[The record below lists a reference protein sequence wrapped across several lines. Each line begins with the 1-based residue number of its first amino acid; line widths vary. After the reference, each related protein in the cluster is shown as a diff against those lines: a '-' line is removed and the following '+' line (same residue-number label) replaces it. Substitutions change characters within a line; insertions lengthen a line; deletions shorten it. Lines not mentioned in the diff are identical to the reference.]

1 MNQNI
6 LTKTKGK
13 VVIDNISISYS
24 SRNEQIYALKD
35 ISATINPG
43 EFVCILGP
51 SGCGKSSL
59 LNGIAGFVNPSNG
72 KISLDNKLIICGN
85 KELGTDS
92 SNLYIMKDDVN
103 SPEMGMVF
111 QQYSLYPWKTVK
123 ENIAFGPSINK
134 KGNESPEEIAVK
146 FLDMIGLSKYAN
158 HYPNELSG
166 GMQQRVGIARALANY
181 PDVLLMDEPF
191 GALDSQTRIIM
202 QENLLKIWREFK
214 ITVVFVTH
222 DIDEAV
228 FLADRILLMS
238 TLPGKIKRDL
248 KVDLPRPRDK
258 ETTDSKR
265 FIELRQICHSLIR
278 EESIKAFEKQN
289 Q

>member
-1 MNQNI
+1 MTINMQKT
-6 LTKTKGK
+6 LKQTKTKGK
-13 VVIDNISISYS
+13 VVIDNISISYFN
-24 SRNEQIYALKD
+24 RNKNVYALRD
-35 ISATINPG
+35 ISTTINPG
-43 EFVCILGP
+43 EFVCLLGP

-59 LNGIAGFVNPSNG
+59 LNGIAGFVNPSKG
-72 KISLDNKLIICGN
+72 QFYLDNK
-85 KELGTDS
+85 K
-92 SNLYIMKDDVN
+92 IMGP

-123 ENIAFGPSINK
+123 ENIAFGPSINNR
-134 KGNESPEEIAVK
+134 GDESPEKIAMN
-146 FLDMIGLSKYAN
+146 FLEMIGLSKYAN

-202 QENLLKIWREFK
+202 QENLLKLWREFK

-238 TLPGKIKRDL
+238 TLPGKIKKDL

-258 ETTDSKR
+258 ETTDSSR

-278 EESIKAFEKQN
+278 EESLKAFEKQN
-289 Q
+289 QL

>member
-1 MNQNI
+1 MTINMQKT
-6 LTKTKGK
+6 LKQTKTKGK
-13 VVIDNISISYS
+13 VVIDNISISYFN
-24 SRNEQIYALKD
+24 RNKNVYALRD
-35 ISATINPG
+35 ISTTINPG
-43 EFVCILGP
+43 EFVCLLGP

-59 LNGIAGFVNPSNG
+59 LNGIAGFVDPSKG
-72 KISLDNKLIICGN
+72 QFYLDNK
-85 KELGTDS
+85 K
-92 SNLYIMKDDVN
+92 IMGP

-123 ENIAFGPSINK
+123 ENIAFGPSINNR
-134 KGNESPEEIAVK
+134 GDESPEKIAMN
-146 FLDMIGLSKYAN
+146 FLEMIGLSKYAN

-202 QENLLKIWREFK
+202 QENLLKLWREFK

-238 TLPGKIKRDL
+238 TLPGKIKKDL
-248 KVDLPRPRDK
+248 KIDLPRPRDK
-258 ETTDSKR
+258 ETTDSSR

-278 EESIKAFEKQN
+278 EESLKAFEKQN
-289 Q
+289 QL

>member
-1 MNQNI
+1 MQKT
-6 LTKTKGK
+6 LKKTKTKGK
-13 VVIDNISISYS
+13 VVIDNISISYF
-24 SRNEQIYALKD
+24 SRNKKVYALRD
-35 ISATINPG
+35 ISTTINPG
-43 EFVCILGP
+43 EFLCLLGP

-59 LNGIAGFVNPSNG
+59 LNGIAGFVNPSKG
-72 KISLDNKLIICGN
+72 KFYLDNK
-85 KELGTDS
+85 K
-92 SNLYIMKDDVN
+92 IMGP

-123 ENIAFGPSINK
+123 ENIAFGPSINNR
-134 KGNESPEEIAVK
+134 GDESPEKIAIN
-146 FLDMIGLSKYAN
+146 FLEMIGLSKYAN

-202 QENLLKIWREFK
+202 QENLLKLWREFK

-228 FLADRILLMS
+228 FLSDRILLMS
-238 TLPGKIKRDL
+238 TLPGKIKKDL
-248 KVDLPRPRDK
+248 KIDLPRPRNK
-258 ETTDSKR
+258 ETTDSSR

-278 EESIKAFEKQN
+278 EESLKAFEKQN
-289 Q
+289 QL

>member
-72 KISLDNKLIICGN
+72 KISLDNKLIN
-85 KELGTDS
+85 KP
-92 SNLYIMKDDVN
+92 

-123 ENIAFGPSINK
+123 ENISFGPSINK
-134 KGNESPEEIAVK
+134 
-146 FLDMIGLSKYAN
+146 
-158 HYPNELSG
+158 
-166 GMQQRVGIARALANY
+166 
-181 PDVLLMDEPF
+181 
-191 GALDSQTRIIM
+191 
-202 QENLLKIWREFK
+202 RE
-214 ITVVFVTH
+214 
-222 DIDEAV
+222 
-228 FLADRILLMS
+228 
-238 TLPGKIKRDL
+238 
-248 KVDLPRPRDK
+248 
-258 ETTDSKR
+258 
-265 FIELRQICHSLIR
+265 
-278 EESIKAFEKQN
+278 
-289 Q
+289 

>member
-1 MNQNI
+1 MTINMQKT
-6 LTKTKGK
+6 LKQTKTKGK
-13 VVIDNISISYS
+13 VVIDNISISYFN
-24 SRNEQIYALKD
+24 RNKNVYALRD
-35 ISATINPG
+35 ISTTINPG
-43 EFVCILGP
+43 EFVCLLGP

-59 LNGIAGFVNPSNG
+59 LNGIAGFVDPSKG
-72 KISLDNKLIICGN
+72 QFYLDNK
-85 KELGTDS
+85 K
-92 SNLYIMKDDVN
+92 IMGP

-123 ENIAFGPSINK
+123 ENIAFGPSINNR
-134 KGNESPEEIAVK
+134 GDESPEKIAVN
-146 FLDMIGLSKYAN
+146 FLEMIGLSKYAN

-202 QENLLKIWREFK
+202 QENLLKLWREFK

-238 TLPGKIKRDL
+238 TLPGKIKKDL
-248 KVDLPRPRDK
+248 KIDLPRPRDK
-258 ETTDSKR
+258 ETTDSSR

-278 EESIKAFEKQN
+278 EESLKAFEKQN
-289 Q
+289 QL

>member
-1 MNQNI
+1 MNQNV
-6 LTKTKGK
+6 LTRTKGK

-72 KISLDNKLIICGN
+72 KISLDNKLIN
-85 KELGTDS
+85 KP
-92 SNLYIMKDDVN
+92 

-123 ENIAFGPSINK
+123 ENISFGPSINK
-134 KGNESPEEIAVK
+134 KGDESREEIAAK

-238 TLPGKIKRDL
+238 CLLYTSDAA
-248 KVDLPRPRDK
+248 D
-258 ETTDSKR
+258 E
-265 FIELRQICHSLIR
+265 
-278 EESIKAFEKQN
+278 
-289 Q
+289 

>member
-1 MNQNI
+1 MQKT
-6 LTKTKGK
+6 LKQTKTKGK
-13 VVIDNISISYS
+13 VVIDNISISYFN
-24 SRNEQIYALKD
+24 RNKNVYALRD
-35 ISATINPG
+35 ISTTINPG
-43 EFVCILGP
+43 EFVCLLGP

-59 LNGIAGFVNPSNG
+59 LNGIAGFVDPSKG
-72 KISLDNKLIICGN
+72 QFYLDNK
-85 KELGTDS
+85 K
-92 SNLYIMKDDVN
+92 IMGP

-123 ENIAFGPSINK
+123 ENIAFGPSINNR
-134 KGNESPEEIAVK
+134 GDESPDKIAMN
-146 FLDMIGLSKYAN
+146 FLEMIGLSKYAN

-202 QENLLKIWREFK
+202 QENLLKLWREFN

-238 TLPGKIKRDL
+238 TLPGKIKKDL
-248 KVDLPRPRDK
+248 QVDLPRPNRPC
-258 ETTDSKR
+258 
-265 FIELRQICHSLIR
+265 L
-278 EESIKAFEKQN
+278 
-289 Q
+289 

>member
-1 MNQNI
+1 MTINMQKT
-6 LTKTKGK
+6 LKQTKTKGK
-13 VVIDNISISYS
+13 VVIDNISISYFN
-24 SRNEQIYALKD
+24 RNKNVYALRD
-35 ISATINPG
+35 ISTTINPG
-43 EFVCILGP
+43 EFVCLLGP

-59 LNGIAGFVNPSNG
+59 LNGIAGFVDPSKG
-72 KISLDNKLIICGN
+72 QFYLDNK
-85 KELGTDS
+85 K
-92 SNLYIMKDDVN
+92 IMGP

-123 ENIAFGPSINK
+123 ENIAFGPSINNR
-134 KGNESPEEIAVK
+134 GDESPEKVAMN
-146 FLDMIGLSKYAN
+146 FLEMIGLTKYAN

-202 QENLLKIWREFK
+202 QENLLKLWREFK

-238 TLPGKIKRDL
+238 TLPGKIKKDL

-258 ETTDSKR
+258 ETTDSSR

-278 EESIKAFEKQN
+278 EESLKAFEKQN
-289 Q
+289 QL

>member
-1 MNQNI
+1 MTINMQKT
-6 LTKTKGK
+6 LKQTKTKGK
-13 VVIDNISISYS
+13 VVIDNISISYFN
-24 SRNEQIYALKD
+24 RNKNVYALRD
-35 ISATINPG
+35 ISTIINPG
-43 EFVCILGP
+43 EFVCLLGP

-59 LNGIAGFVNPSNG
+59 LNGIAGFVDPSKG
-72 KISLDNKLIICGN
+72 QFYLDNK
-85 KELGTDS
+85 K
-92 SNLYIMKDDVN
+92 IMGP

-123 ENIAFGPSINK
+123 ENIAFGPSINNR
-134 KGNESPEEIAVK
+134 GDESPEKIAMN
-146 FLDMIGLSKYAN
+146 FLEMIGLSKYAN

-202 QENLLKIWREFK
+202 QENLLKLWREFK

-238 TLPGKIKRDL
+238 TLPGKIKKDL
-248 KVDLPRPRDK
+248 KIDLPRPRDK
-258 ETTDSKR
+258 ETTDSSR

-278 EESIKAFEKQN
+278 EESLKAFEKQN
-289 Q
+289 QL

>member
-1 MNQNI
+1 MSTNI
-6 LTKTKGK
+6 QKTLKQTKTKGK
-13 VVIDNISISYS
+13 VVIDNISISYFN
-24 SRNEQIYALKD
+24 RNKNVYALRD
-35 ISATINPG
+35 ISTTINPG
-43 EFVCILGP
+43 EFVCLLGP

-59 LNGIAGFVNPSNG
+59 LNGIAGFVDPSKG
-72 KISLDNKLIICGN
+72 QFYLDNK
-85 KELGTDS
+85 K
-92 SNLYIMKDDVN
+92 IMGP

-123 ENIAFGPSINK
+123 ENIAFGPSINNR
-134 KGNESPEEIAVK
+134 GDESPEKIAMN
-146 FLDMIGLSKYAN
+146 FLEMIGRSKYAN

-202 QENLLKIWREFK
+202 QENLLKLWREFK

-238 TLPGKIKRDL
+238 TLPGTIKKDL

-258 ETTDSKR
+258 ETTDSSR

-278 EESIKAFEKQN
+278 EESLKAFESKINYKRQ
-289 Q
+289 

>member
-1 MNQNI
+1 MTINMQKT
-6 LTKTKGK
+6 LKQTKTKGK
-13 VVIDNISISYS
+13 VVIDNISISYFN
-24 SRNEQIYALKD
+24 RNKNVYALKD
-35 ISATINPG
+35 ISTTINPG
-43 EFVCILGP
+43 EFVCLLGP

-59 LNGIAGFVNPSNG
+59 LNGIAGFVDPSKG
-72 KISLDNKLIICGN
+72 QFYLDNK
-85 KELGTDS
+85 K
-92 SNLYIMKDDVN
+92 IMGP

-123 ENIAFGPSINK
+123 ENIAFGPSINNR
-134 KGNESPEEIAVK
+134 GDESPEKIAMN
-146 FLDMIGLSKYAN
+146 FLEMIGLSKYAN

-202 QENLLKIWREFK
+202 QENLLKLWREFK

-238 TLPGKIKRDL
+238 TLPGKIKKDL

-258 ETTDSKR
+258 ETTDSSR

-278 EESIKAFEKQN
+278 EESLKAFEKQN
-289 Q
+289 QL

>member
-1 MNQNI
+1 MTINMQKT
-6 LTKTKGK
+6 LKQSKTKGK
-13 VVIDNISISYS
+13 VVIDNISICYFN
-24 SRNEQIYALKD
+24 RNKNVYAPRD
-35 ISATINPG
+35 ISTTINPG
-43 EFVCILGP
+43 EFVCLLGP

-59 LNGIAGFVNPSNG
+59 LNGIAGFVDPSKG
-72 KISLDNKLIICGN
+72 QFYLDNK
-85 KELGTDS
+85 K
-92 SNLYIMKDDVN
+92 IMGP

-123 ENIAFGPSINK
+123 ENIAFGPSINN
-134 KGNESPEEIAVK
+134 KGDESPEKIAMN
-146 FLDMIGLSKYAN
+146 FLEMIGLSQYAN

-202 QENLLKIWREFK
+202 QENLLKLWREFK

-238 TLPGKIKRDL
+238 TLPGKIKKDL

-258 ETTDSKR
+258 ETTDSSR

-278 EESIKAFEKQN
+278 EESLKAVSYTHLTLPTKA
-289 Q
+289 

>member
-1 MNQNI
+1 MTINMQKT
-6 LTKTKGK
+6 LKQTKTKGK
-13 VVIDNISISYS
+13 VVIDNISISYFN
-24 SRNEQIYALKD
+24 RNKNVYALRD
-35 ISATINPG
+35 ISTTINPG
-43 EFVCILGP
+43 EFVCLLGP

-59 LNGIAGFVNPSNG
+59 LNGIAGFVDPSKG
-72 KISLDNKLIICGN
+72 QFYLDNK
-85 KELGTDS
+85 K
-92 SNLYIMKDDVN
+92 IMGP

-123 ENIAFGPSINK
+123 ENIAFGPSINNR
-134 KGNESPEEIAVK
+134 GDESPEKIAMN
-146 FLDMIGLSKYAN
+146 FLEMIGLSQYAN

-202 QENLLKIWREFK
+202 QENLLKLWREFK

-238 TLPGKIKRDL
+238 TLPGKIKKDL
-248 KVDLPRPRDK
+248 KIDLPRPRDK
-258 ETTDSKR
+258 ETTDSSR

-278 EESIKAFEKQN
+278 EESLKAFEKQN
-289 Q
+289 QL

>member
-1 MNQNI
+1 MTINMQKT
-6 LTKTKGK
+6 LKQTKTKGK
-13 VVIDNISISYS
+13 VVIDNISISYFN
-24 SRNEQIYALKD
+24 RNKNVYALRD
-35 ISATINPG
+35 ISTTINPG
-43 EFVCILGP
+43 EFVCLLGP

-59 LNGIAGFVNPSNG
+59 LNGIAGFVDPSKG
-72 KISLDNKLIICGN
+72 QFYLDNK
-85 KELGTDS
+85 K
-92 SNLYIMKDDVN
+92 IMGP

-123 ENIAFGPSINK
+123 ENIAFGPSINNR
-134 KGNESPEEIAVK
+134 GDESPEKIAMN
-146 FLDMIGLSKYAN
+146 FLEMIGLSKYAN

-202 QENLLKIWREFK
+202 QENLLKLWREFK

-238 TLPGKIKRDL
+238 TLPGKIKKDL

-258 ETTDSKR
+258 ETTDSSR

-278 EESIKAFEKQN
+278 EESLKAFEKQN
-289 Q
+289 QF

>member
-1 MNQNI
+1 MTINMQKT
-6 LTKTKGK
+6 LKQTKTKGK
-13 VVIDNISISYS
+13 VVIDNISISYFT
-24 SRNEQIYALKD
+24 RNKNVYALRD
-35 ISATINPG
+35 ISTTINPG
-43 EFVCILGP
+43 EFVCLLGP

-59 LNGIAGFVNPSNG
+59 LNGIAGFVDPSKG
-72 KISLDNKLIICGN
+72 QFYLDNK
-85 KELGTDS
+85 K
-92 SNLYIMKDDVN
+92 IMGP

-123 ENIAFGPSINK
+123 ENIAFGPSINNR
-134 KGNESPEEIAVK
+134 GDESPEKIAMN
-146 FLDMIGLSKYAN
+146 FLEMIGLSKYAN

-202 QENLLKIWREFK
+202 QENLLKLWREFK

-238 TLPGKIKRDL
+238 TLPGKIKKDL

-258 ETTDSKR
+258 ETTDSSR

-278 EESIKAFEKQN
+278 EESLKAFEKQN
-289 Q
+289 QL

>member
-6 LTKTKGK
+6 LTKIKGK

-72 KISLDNKLIICGN
+72 KISLDNKVIN
-85 KELGTDS
+85 KP
-92 SNLYIMKDDVN
+92 

-123 ENIAFGPSINK
+123 ENISFGPSINK
-134 KGNESPEEIAVK
+134 KGNESPEEIAAK

-248 KVDLPRPRDK
+248 KIDLPRPRDK

>member
-1 MNQNI
+1 MTINMQKT
-6 LTKTKGK
+6 LKQTKTKGK
-13 VVIDNISISYS
+13 VVIDNISISYFN
-24 SRNEQIYALKD
+24 RNKNVYALRD
-35 ISATINPG
+35 ISTTINPG
-43 EFVCILGP
+43 EFVCLLGP

-59 LNGIAGFVNPSNG
+59 LNGIAGFVDPSKG
-72 KISLDNKLIICGN
+72 QFYLDNK
-85 KELGTDS
+85 K
-92 SNLYIMKDDVN
+92 IMGP

-123 ENIAFGPSINK
+123 ENIAFGPSINNR
-134 KGNESPEEIAVK
+134 GDESPEKIAMN
-146 FLDMIGLSKYAN
+146 FLEMIGLSKYAN

-202 QENLLKIWREFK
+202 QENLLKLWREFK

-238 TLPGKIKRDL
+238 TLPGKIKKDL
-248 KVDLPRPRDK
+248 KIDLPRPRDK
-258 ETTDSKR
+258 ETTDSSR

-278 EESIKAFEKQN
+278 EESLKAFDKQN
-289 Q
+289 QL

>member
-1 MNQNI
+1 MTINMQKT
-6 LTKTKGK
+6 LKQTKTKGK
-13 VVIDNISISYS
+13 VVIDNISISYFN
-24 SRNEQIYALKD
+24 RNKNVYALRD
-35 ISATINPG
+35 ISTTINPG
-43 EFVCILGP
+43 EFVCLLGP

-59 LNGIAGFVNPSNG
+59 LNGIAGFVDPSKG
-72 KISLDNKLIICGN
+72 QFYLDNK
-85 KELGTDS
+85 K
-92 SNLYIMKDDVN
+92 IMGP
-103 SPEMGMVF
+103 SPKMGMVF

-123 ENIAFGPSINK
+123 ENIAFGPSINNR
-134 KGNESPEEIAVK
+134 GDESPEKIAMN
-146 FLDMIGLSKYAN
+146 FLEMIGLSKYAN

-202 QENLLKIWREFK
+202 QENLLKLWREFK

-238 TLPGKIKRDL
+238 TLPGKIKKDL
-248 KVDLPRPRDK
+248 KIDLPRPRDK
-258 ETTDSKR
+258 ETTDSSR

-278 EESIKAFEKQN
+278 EESLKAFEKQN
-289 Q
+289 QL

>member
-1 MNQNI
+1 MTINMQKT
-6 LTKTKGK
+6 LKQTKTKGK
-13 VVIDNISISYS
+13 VVIDNISISYFN
-24 SRNEQIYALKD
+24 RNKNVYALRD
-35 ISATINPG
+35 ISTTINPG
-43 EFVCILGP
+43 EFVCLLGP

-59 LNGIAGFVNPSNG
+59 LNGIAGFVDPSKG
-72 KISLDNKLIICGN
+72 QFYLDNK
-85 KELGTDS
+85 K
-92 SNLYIMKDDVN
+92 IMGP

-123 ENIAFGPSINK
+123 ENIAFGPSINNR
-134 KGNESPEEIAVK
+134 GDESPEKIAIN
-146 FLDMIGLSKYAN
+146 FLEMIGLSKYAN

-202 QENLLKIWREFK
+202 QENLLKLWREFN

-238 TLPGKIKRDL
+238 TLPGKIKKDL
-248 KVDLPRPRDK
+248 KIDLPRPRDK
-258 ETTDSKR
+258 ETTDSSR

-278 EESIKAFEKQN
+278 EESLKAFEKQN
-289 Q
+289 QL

>member
-1 MNQNI
+1 MTINMQKT
-6 LTKTKGK
+6 LKQTKTKGK
-13 VVIDNISISYS
+13 VVIDNISISYFN
-24 SRNEQIYALKD
+24 RNKNVYALRD
-35 ISATINPG
+35 ISTTINPG
-43 EFVCILGP
+43 EFVCLLGP

-59 LNGIAGFVNPSNG
+59 LNGIAGFVNPSKG
-72 KISLDNKLIICGN
+72 QFYLDNK
-85 KELGTDS
+85 K
-92 SNLYIMKDDVN
+92 IMGP

-123 ENIAFGPSINK
+123 ENIAFGPSINNR
-134 KGNESPEEIAVK
+134 GDESPEKIAMN
-146 FLDMIGLSKYAN
+146 FLEMIGLSKYAN

-202 QENLLKIWREFK
+202 QENLLKLWREFK

-238 TLPGKIKRDL
+238 TLPGKIKKDL
-248 KVDLPRPRDK
+248 KIDLPRPRDK
-258 ETTDSKR
+258 ETTDSSR

-278 EESIKAFEKQN
+278 EESLKAFEKQN
-289 Q
+289 QL

>member
-1 MNQNI
+1 MTINMQKT
-6 LTKTKGK
+6 LKQTKTKGK
-13 VVIDNISISYS
+13 VFIDNISISYFN
-24 SRNEQIYALKD
+24 RNKNVYALRD
-35 ISATINPG
+35 ISTTINPG
-43 EFVCILGP
+43 EFVCLLGP

-59 LNGIAGFVNPSNG
+59 LNGIAGFVDPSKG
-72 KISLDNKLIICGN
+72 QFYLDNK
-85 KELGTDS
+85 K
-92 SNLYIMKDDVN
+92 IMGP

-123 ENIAFGPSINK
+123 ENIAFGPSINNR
-134 KGNESPEEIAVK
+134 GDESPEKIAMN
-146 FLDMIGLSKYAN
+146 FLEMIGLSKYAN

-202 QENLLKIWREFK
+202 QENLLKLWREFK

-238 TLPGKIKRDL
+238 TLPGKIKKDL

-258 ETTDSKR
+258 ETTDSSR

-278 EESIKAFEKQN
+278 EESLKAFEKQN
-289 Q
+289 QL

>member
-1 MNQNI
+1 MTINMQRTLKQI
-6 LTKTKGK
+6 KTKGK
-13 VVIDNISISYS
+13 VVIDNISISYFN
-24 SRNEQIYALKD
+24 RNKNVYALRD
-35 ISATINPG
+35 ISTTINPG
-43 EFVCILGP
+43 EFVCLLGP

-59 LNGIAGFVNPSNG
+59 LNGIAGFVDPSKG
-72 KISLDNKLIICGN
+72 QFYLDNK
-85 KELGTDS
+85 K
-92 SNLYIMKDDVN
+92 IMGP

-123 ENIAFGPSINK
+123 ENIAFGPSINNR
-134 KGNESPEEIAVK
+134 GDESPEKIAMN
-146 FLDMIGLSKYAN
+146 FLEMIGLSKYAN

-202 QENLLKIWREFK
+202 QENLLKLWREFK

-238 TLPGKIKRDL
+238 TLPGKIKKDL

-258 ETTDSKR
+258 ETTDSSR

-278 EESIKAFEKQN
+278 EESLKAFEKQN
-289 Q
+289 QL

>member
-1 MNQNI
+1 MTINMQKT
-6 LTKTKGK
+6 LKQTKTKGK
-13 VVIDNISISYS
+13 VVIDNISISYFN
-24 SRNEQIYALKD
+24 RNKNVYALRD
-35 ISATINPG
+35 ISTTINPG
-43 EFVCILGP
+43 EFVCLLGP

-59 LNGIAGFVNPSNG
+59 LNGIAGFVDPSKG
-72 KISLDNKLIICGN
+72 QFYLDNK
-85 KELGTDS
+85 K
-92 SNLYIMKDDVN
+92 IMGP

-123 ENIAFGPSINK
+123 ENIAFGPSINNR
-134 KGNESPEEIAVK
+134 GDESPEKIAMN
-146 FLDMIGLSKYAN
+146 FLEMIGLSKYAN

-166 GMQQRVGIARALANY
+166 GMQQRVGIARALASY

-202 QENLLKIWREFK
+202 QENLLKLWREFK

-238 TLPGKIKRDL
+238 TLPGKIKKDL
-248 KVDLPRPRDK
+248 KIDLPRPRDK
-258 ETTDSKR
+258 ETTDSSR

-278 EESIKAFEKQN
+278 EESLKAFEKQN
-289 Q
+289 QL

>member
-1 MNQNI
+1 MTINMQKT
-6 LTKTKGK
+6 LKQTKTKGK
-13 VVIDNISISYS
+13 VVIDNISISYFN
-24 SRNEQIYALKD
+24 RNKNVYALRD
-35 ISATINPG
+35 ISTTINPG
-43 EFVCILGP
+43 EFVCLLGP

-59 LNGIAGFVNPSNG
+59 LNGIAGFVDPSKG
-72 KISLDNKLIICGN
+72 QFYLDNK
-85 KELGTDS
+85 K
-92 SNLYIMKDDVN
+92 IMGP

-123 ENIAFGPSINK
+123 ENIAFGPSINNR
-134 KGNESPEEIAVK
+134 GDESPEKIAMN
-146 FLDMIGLSKYAN
+146 FLEMIGLSKYAN

-202 QENLLKIWREFK
+202 QENLLKLWREFN

-238 TLPGKIKRDL
+238 TLPGKIKKDL

-258 ETTDSKR
+258 ETTDSSR

-278 EESIKAFEKQN
+278 EESLKAFEKQN
-289 Q
+289 QL

>member
-1 MNQNI
+1 MNQNV
-6 LTKTKGK
+6 LTRTKGK

-72 KISLDNKLIICGN
+72 KISLDNKEIN
-85 KELGTDS
+85 KP
-92 SNLYIMKDDVN
+92 

-123 ENIAFGPSINK
+123 ENISFGPSINK
-134 KGNESPEEIAVK
+134 KGDESPEEIAAK

-166 GMQQRVGIARALANY
+166 GMQQRAVSYTHLRAH
-181 PDVLLMDEPF
+181 E
-191 GALDSQTRIIM
+191 
-202 QENLLKIWREFK
+202 
-214 ITVVFVTH
+214 
-222 DIDEAV
+222 
-228 FLADRILLMS
+228 
-238 TLPGKIKRDL
+238 TL
-248 KVDLPRPRDK
+248 
-258 ETTDSKR
+258 
-265 FIELRQICHSLIR
+265 
-278 EESIKAFEKQN
+278 
-289 Q
+289 

>member
-1 MNQNI
+1 MPTNMQKT
-6 LTKTKGK
+6 LKQTKTKGK
-13 VVIDNISISYS
+13 VVIDNISISYL
-24 SRNEQIYALKD
+24 SRNKKVYALRD
-35 ISATINPG
+35 ISTTINPG
-43 EFVCILGP
+43 EFVCLLGP

-59 LNGIAGFVNPSNG
+59 LNGIAGFVDPSKG
-72 KISLDNKLIICGN
+72 QFYLDNK
-85 KELGTDS
+85 K
-92 SNLYIMKDDVN
+92 IMGP

-123 ENIAFGPSINK
+123 ENIAFGPSINNR
-134 KGNESPEEIAVK
+134 GDESPEKIAMN
-146 FLDMIGLSKYAN
+146 FLEMIGLSKYAN

-202 QENLLKIWREFK
+202 QENLLKLWREFK

-238 TLPGKIKRDL
+238 TLPGKIKKDL

-258 ETTDSKR
+258 ETTDSSR

-278 EESIKAFEKQN
+278 EESLKAFEKQN
-289 Q
+289 QL

>member
-1 MNQNI
+1 MTINMQKT
-6 LTKTKGK
+6 LKQTKTKGK
-13 VVIDNISISYS
+13 VVIDNISISYFN
-24 SRNEQIYALKD
+24 RNKNVYALRD
-35 ISATINPG
+35 ISTTINPG
-43 EFVCILGP
+43 EFVCLLGP

-59 LNGIAGFVNPSNG
+59 LNGIAGFVDPSKG
-72 KISLDNKLIICGN
+72 QFYLDNK
-85 KELGTDS
+85 K
-92 SNLYIMKDDVN
+92 IMGP

-123 ENIAFGPSINK
+123 ENIAFGPSINNR
-134 KGNESPEEIAVK
+134 GDESPDKIAMN
-146 FLDMIGLSKYAN
+146 FLEMIGLSKYAN

-202 QENLLKIWREFK
+202 QENLLKLWREFK

-238 TLPGKIKRDL
+238 TLPGKIKKDL
-248 KVDLPRPRDK
+248 KIDLPRPRDK
-258 ETTDSKR
+258 ETTDSSR

-278 EESIKAFEKQN
+278 EESLKAFEKQN
-289 Q
+289 QL

>member
-1 MNQNI
+1 MLTNMQKT
-6 LTKTKGK
+6 LKQTKTKGK
-13 VVIDNISISYS
+13 VVIDNISISYL
-24 SRNEQIYALKD
+24 SRNKKVYALRD
-35 ISATINPG
+35 ISTTINPG
-43 EFVCILGP
+43 EFVCLLGP

-72 KISLDNKLIICGN
+72 QFYLDNK
-85 KELGTDS
+85 K
-92 SNLYIMKDDVN
+92 IMGP

-123 ENIAFGPSINK
+123 ENIAFGPSINNR
-134 KGNESPEEIAVK
+134 GDESPEKIAMN
-146 FLDMIGLSKYAN
+146 FLEMIGLSKYAT

-202 QENLLKIWREFK
+202 QENLLKLWREFK

-238 TLPGKIKRDL
+238 TLPGKIKKDL

-258 ETTDSKR
+258 ETTDSSR

-278 EESIKAFEKQN
+278 EESLKAFEKQN
-289 Q
+289 QL

>member
-1 MNQNI
+1 MTINMQKT
-6 LTKTKGK
+6 LKQTKTKGK
-13 VVIDNISISYS
+13 VVIDNISISYFN
-24 SRNEQIYALKD
+24 RNKNVYALRD
-35 ISATINPG
+35 ISTTINPG
-43 EFVCILGP
+43 EFVCLLGP

-59 LNGIAGFVNPSNG
+59 LNGIAGFVDPSKG
-72 KISLDNKLIICGN
+72 QFYLDNK
-85 KELGTDS
+85 K
-92 SNLYIMKDDVN
+92 IMGP

-123 ENIAFGPSINK
+123 ENIAFGPSINNR
-134 KGNESPEEIAVK
+134 GHESPEKIAMN
-146 FLDMIGLSKYAN
+146 FLEMIGLSKYAN

-202 QENLLKIWREFK
+202 QENLLKLWREFK

-238 TLPGKIKRDL
+238 TLPGKIKKDL

-258 ETTDSKR
+258 ETTDSSR

-278 EESIKAFEKQN
+278 EESLKAFEKQN
-289 Q
+289 QL

>member
-1 MNQNI
+1 MTINMQKT
-6 LTKTKGK
+6 LKQTKTKGK
-13 VVIDNISISYS
+13 VVIDNISISYFN
-24 SRNEQIYALKD
+24 RNKNVYALRD
-35 ISATINPG
+35 ISTTINPG
-43 EFVCILGP
+43 EFVCLLGP

-59 LNGIAGFVNPSNG
+59 LNGIAGFVDPSKG
-72 KISLDNKLIICGN
+72 QFFLDNK
-85 KELGTDS
+85 K
-92 SNLYIMKDDVN
+92 IMGP

-123 ENIAFGPSINK
+123 ENIAFGPSINNR
-134 KGNESPEEIAVK
+134 GDESPEKIAMN
-146 FLDMIGLSKYAN
+146 FLEMIGLSKYAN

-238 TLPGKIKRDL
+238 TLPGKIKKDL

-258 ETTDSKR
+258 ETTDSSR

-278 EESIKAFEKQN
+278 EESLKAFEKQN
-289 Q
+289 QL

>member
-1 MNQNI
+1 MTINMQKT
-6 LTKTKGK
+6 LKQTKTKGK
-13 VVIDNISISYS
+13 VVIDNISISYFN
-24 SRNEQIYALKD
+24 RNKNVYALRD
-35 ISATINPG
+35 ISTTINPG
-43 EFVCILGP
+43 EFVCLLGP

-59 LNGIAGFVNPSNG
+59 LNGIAGFVDPSKG
-72 KISLDNKLIICGN
+72 QFYLDNK
-85 KELGTDS
+85 K
-92 SNLYIMKDDVN
+92 IMGP

-123 ENIAFGPSINK
+123 ENIAFGPSINNR
-134 KGNESPEEIAVK
+134 GDESPDKIAMN
-146 FLDMIGLSKYAN
+146 FLEMIGLSKYAN

-202 QENLLKIWREFK
+202 QENLLKLWREFK

-238 TLPGKIKRDL
+238 TLPGKIKKDL
-248 KVDLPRPRDK
+248 QVDLPRPRDK
-258 ETTDSKR
+258 ETTDSIR

-278 EESIKAFEKQN
+278 EESLKAFEKQN
-289 Q
+289 QL

>member
-1 MNQNI
+1 MTINMQKT
-6 LTKTKGK
+6 LKQTKTKGK
-13 VVIDNISISYS
+13 VVIDNISISYFT
-24 SRNEQIYALKD
+24 RNKNVYALRD
-35 ISATINPG
+35 ISTTINPG
-43 EFVCILGP
+43 EFVCLLGP

-59 LNGIAGFVNPSNG
+59 LNGIAGFVDPSKG
-72 KISLDNKLIICGN
+72 QFYLDNK
-85 KELGTDS
+85 K
-92 SNLYIMKDDVN
+92 IMGP

-123 ENIAFGPSINK
+123 ENIAFGPSINNR
-134 KGNESPEEIAVK
+134 GDESPEKIAMN
-146 FLDMIGLSKYAN
+146 FLEMIGLSKYAN

-202 QENLLKIWREFK
+202 QENLLKLWREFK

-238 TLPGKIKRDL
+238 TLPGKIKKDL
-248 KVDLPRPRDK
+248 KIDLPRPRDK
-258 ETTDSKR
+258 ETTDSSR

-278 EESIKAFEKQN
+278 EESLKAFEKQN
-289 Q
+289 QL

>member
-1 MNQNI
+1 MSSNMRKT
-6 LTKTKGK
+6 LKKTKTKGK
-13 VVIDNISISYS
+13 VVIDNISISYFN
-24 SRNEQIYALKD
+24 RNKNVYALRD
-35 ISATINPG
+35 ISTTINPG
-43 EFVCILGP
+43 EFVCLLGP

-59 LNGIAGFVNPSNG
+59 LNGIAGFVDPSKG
-72 KISLDNKLIICGN
+72 HFYLDNK
-85 KELGTDS
+85 K
-92 SNLYIMKDDVN
+92 IMGP

-123 ENIAFGPSINK
+123 ENIAFGPSINNR
-134 KGNESPEEIAVK
+134 GDESPEKIAMN
-146 FLDMIGLSKYAN
+146 FLEMIGLSQYAN

-202 QENLLKIWREFK
+202 QENLLKLWREFK

-238 TLPGKIKRDL
+238 TLPGKIKKDV
-248 KVDLPRPRDK
+248 KIDLPRPRDK
-258 ETTDSKR
+258 ETTDSSR

-278 EESIKAFEKQN
+278 EESLKAFEKQN
-289 Q
+289 QL